1 MPSEGERGSF
11 ILSLF
16 MLCNWDKLRL
26 KKSHGLITDL
36 SF

>member
-1 MPSEGERGSF
+1 MPSEGGRGSL

-16 MLCNWDKLRL
+16 MLYNWDKLRL